1 MAPVA
6 MTVPPSMSMAVHQKS
21 PIKKHPMPAV
31 PYKRPEL
38 QPQEPKGPP
47 VTVFVGNITE
57 RASDSLIRQLLQV
70 NFIKYITNSDG
81 MMIKFLLILIPELQP
96 QEPKGPPVTVFVGN
110 ITERAS
116 DSLIRQLLQI
126 IFFYSTNYRI
136 TSCRIAILENALLA
150 DAMTKGEVNEKMYF
164 FTLLA
169 MSMSSFG
176 FCEYGDPESGL
187 RAIRLLHDWQIG
199 DKKLVVKVDAKT
211 KEKLDEYK
219 ATKWAN
225 QKDENEEKKEDDKEK
240 DKSKDAT
247 KSDDVDET
255 TKNEDEEIK
264 NAINEIIQEHS
275 LELSRPV
282 ETKEAVSPT
291 EKQRKITKVQEVL
304 MKMNQDAEKDPKNDL
319 DEMDLEEEKKSLIH
333 REIDKFRDTYKVGIN
348 ISSKRAEEEK
358 EKERER
364 KERDNRSKDRNRDRD
379 SKDRDRKSTS
389 RRERTP
395 LRDRDHDRIRD
406 REREHERSPLER
418 NRVKDRAERL
428 ATRSRSRSRDRAWS
442 QERERSRERS
452 RDKDVDKDRE
462 DEEDAYERKKLERK
476 LREKEAAYQEVL
488 IYFSCH
494 LKNIFADF
502 MIPVDIRNINVKFF
516 PLLTL
521 NLFLL
526 ILQRAEEEKEKERER
541 KERDNRS
548 KDRNRDRDSKDR
560 DRKSTSRRERTPLRD
575 RDHDRIRDREREHE
589 RSPLERNRVKDR
601 AERLATRSR
610 SRSRDRA
617 WSQERERSRERIIL
631 FADFMIPVD
640 IRNINVK
647 FFPLLT
653 LNLFL
658 LILQRAEEEKE
669 KERERKERDNR
680 SKDRN
685 RDRDSKDRDRK
696 STSRRERTPLRDRDH
711 DRIRDREREHE
722 RSPLE
727 RNRVKDRAERLA
739 TRSRSRSRDRAWS
752 QERERSRERSRDKDV
767 DKDREDEEDAY
778 ERKKLERKLREK
790 EAAYQERLRNWEA
803 RERRKGKD
811 YDKARQKEDDQ
822 KQEELKEA
830 RRLKEFLEDYD
841 DERDDP
847 KYYKGSALARRLKE
861 REKEIEADNHDR
873 RKEKEELEELRRQ
886 LVEKGHPDPDG
897 EIDRIHQEEQ
907 AKLFQPKVKPEP
919 SDSEGEQEHISK
931 MRPIA
936 SKETVPEEET
946 KPIKRPV
953 EDESP
958 PNSLSG
964 FSDVITTQE
973 ESKPLGFG
981 VLRLGS
987 SPTQLSRS
995 PSTNNTTNS
1004 SNNNNSTN
1012 NTNTSSNVND
1022 NSINNGSS
1030 NGGSTSNSNNNNQ
1043 SGQKKKM
1050 TLQEVFNDD
1059 DSSEQ
1064 RKKRK
1069 LIPLDDVQEES
1080 KTSSGSQQMS
1090 TEEKRKHIKNLIDKI
1105 PTDKEKLF
1113 AFNLDWSL
1121 VDKSLMERKI
1131 KPWINKK
1138 IVEYIGEEEPTLVEF
1153 ICSKVLAGSAAQS
1166 ILDDVSMVLDEE
1178 AEVFVVK
1185 MWRLLI
1191 YEIESKKLGLM
1202 R

>member
-1 MAPVA
+1 MADRFSQMFFDVEMSFPPPGPPMPMPGMPPVPPMMPPPYAVPPMGGMIPMTVGMMPAPMMAPVA

-57 RASDSLIRQLLQV
+57 RASDSLIRQLLQKCGSVV
-70 NFIKYITNSDG
+70 NWKRVQGANG
-81 MMIKFLLILIPELQP
+81 KLQ
-96 QEPKGPPVTVFVGN
+96 
-110 ITERAS
+110 A
-116 DSLIRQLLQI
+116 
-126 IFFYSTNYRI
+126 
-136 TSCRIAILENALLA
+136 
-150 DAMTKGEVNEKMYF
+150 
-164 FTLLA
+164 
-169 MSMSSFG
+169 FG

-333 REIDKFRDTYKVGIN
+333 REIDKFRDTYK
-348 ISSKRAEEEK
+348 
-358 EKERER
+358 
-364 KERDNRSKDRNRDRD
+364 
-379 SKDRDRKSTS
+379 
-389 RRERTP
+389 
-395 LRDRDHDRIRD
+395 
-406 REREHERSPLER
+406 
-418 NRVKDRAERL
+418 
-428 ATRSRSRSRDRAWS
+428 
-442 QERERSRERS
+442 
-452 RDKDVDKDRE
+452 
-462 DEEDAYERKKLERK
+462 
-476 LREKEAAYQEVL
+476 
-488 IYFSCH
+488 
-494 LKNIFADF
+494 
-502 MIPVDIRNINVKFF
+502 
-516 PLLTL
+516 
-521 NLFLL
+521 
-526 ILQRAEEEKEKERER
+526 
-541 KERDNRS
+541 
-548 KDRNRDRDSKDR
+548 
-560 DRKSTSRRERTPLRD
+560 
-575 RDHDRIRDREREHE
+575 
-589 RSPLERNRVKDR
+589 
-601 AERLATRSR
+601 
-610 SRSRDRA
+610 
-617 WSQERERSRERIIL
+617 
-631 FADFMIPVD
+631 
-640 IRNINVK
+640 
-647 FFPLLT
+647 
-653 LNLFL
+653 
-658 LILQRAEEEKE
+658 RAEEEKE

-811 YDKARQKEDDQ
+811 YDKARQKEEDQ

-946 KPIKRPV
+946 KPIKRPI

-1012 NTNTSSNVND
+1012 NTNSSSNVND